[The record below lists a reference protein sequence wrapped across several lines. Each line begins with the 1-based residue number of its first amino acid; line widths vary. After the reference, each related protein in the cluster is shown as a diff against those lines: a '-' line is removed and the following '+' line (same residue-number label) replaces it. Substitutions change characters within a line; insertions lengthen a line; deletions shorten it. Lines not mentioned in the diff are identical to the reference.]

1 MAGHRDTLIS
11 VTVGS
16 QVKGLKLTEQLIDS
30 IWGPA
35 ATMDAV
41 AEGIRGYLTSTIIL
55 AHNIQNGGTLA
66 DSEMYVGNNS
76 GPTE

>member
-1 MAGHRDTLIS
+1 MAGHRDTTIS

-16 QVKGLKLTEQLIDS
+16 QVAGLRLTEELIDS

-41 AEGIRGYLTSTIIL
+41 ARGIRDYLARTIVL
-55 AHNIQNGGTLA
+55 AHNIKNGGDLSA
-66 DSEMYVGNNS
+66 SQMYYDNNS